1 MKLSPRFGIASQEL
15 AKLRL
20 LEGRT
25 DEAVQRA
32 ADAVRDL
39 PSSMEARYVLVRAL
53 MTAGQLDRARQEMGP
68 LMATAGRMPRVQTL
82 AGLITVRQGDRVAAR
97 KFFEQALGLD
107 PADNEAINALV
118 ALDLEAGRRDEARR
132 RVEARLAAAPR
143 DPAAIAMAAR
153 MYDGLGMPAEAEAA
167 WKRLLQI
174 DASSVSAYE
183 ALARLYLQQ
192 HRHDQALAECDRIL
206 QRQPQ
211 SVAAHTLAGLV
222 LEGMGR
228 QAEAEKRYLKALEI
242 DPHAAMAANNLAWM
256 YAEGGTNLET
266 AMQLARAAKAARPD
280 SPEIN
285 DTLGWVAYKKGLH
298 QAAVPA
304 LEQAVTLAPDR
315 AAYHYHL
322 GMAYLK
328 ANDWTRA
335 RASLQRA
342 LALGTDFP
350 GAGGGAAGAGFDPL
364 TACATRR
371 LQSLEK

>member
-1 MKLSPRFGIASQEL
+1 
-15 AKLRL
+15 
-20 LEGRT
+20 
-25 DEAVQRA
+25 
-32 ADAVRDL
+32 
-39 PSSMEARYVLVRAL
+39 
-53 MTAGQLDRARQEMGP
+53 MGP
-68 LMATAGRMPRVQTL
+68 LMAAAGRMPRVQTL

-107 PADNEAINALV
+107 PADNEAIDALV

-167 WKRLLQI
+167 WKQLLQI

-211 SVAAHTLAGLV
+211 SVAAHTLAGLI

-266 AMQLARAAKAARPD
+266 AMQLARDGQGRAARLARD
-280 SPEIN
+280 QRHARV
-285 DTLGWVAYKKGLH
+285 GGL
-298 QAAVPA
+298 QEGPA
-304 LEQAVTLAPDR
+304 PGRGAGA
-315 AAYHYHL
+315 
-322 GMAYLK
+322 
-328 ANDWTRA
+328 
-335 RASLQRA
+335 
-342 LALGTDFP
+342 
-350 GAGGGAAGAGFDPL
+350 GAGGDPRARPRRVSLPSRHGVSEGERLDQGARVAPASAHARDRVRRRGR
-364 TACATRR
+364 CAQDARDAAVAWQKWRHVVMAT
-371 LQSLEK
+371 